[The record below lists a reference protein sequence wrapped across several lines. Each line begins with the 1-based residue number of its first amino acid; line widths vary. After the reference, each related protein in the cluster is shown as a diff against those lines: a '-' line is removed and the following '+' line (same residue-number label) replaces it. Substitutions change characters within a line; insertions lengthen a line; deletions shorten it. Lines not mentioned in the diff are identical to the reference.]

1 MTRRWAT
8 PERSCAMRAE
18 CCRAAPIDGP
28 TAGLQLGRDPA
39 YTRRRSS
46 YAHVQDCMVLEH
58 GFPRCPNSVPERP
71 PGGRIASS
79 PPRNG
84 ELDAVVVDMISVH
97 MRVLGIPLRCMTA
110 VRCKATAVSGAQRV
124 AAIVRPNARREIARW
139 QRAHASA
146 DSEDAMRIM
155 HTRVNPHA
163 VARVMQHCTHSD
175 PWRAPRGQ
183 TFAEGHHGAE
193 RYRHAFS
200 VTMAAF
206 KQAAQ
211 ALPKTPSRQSLRRPY
226 CGTERQLIGTCTTGT
241 FFGTNDGHGS

>member
-1 MTRRWAT
+1 MPTYKIAWFWSTVFRDVQIQCLHACPPAYRVAGVMARRVG
-8 PERSCAMRAE
+8 
-18 CCRAAPIDGP
+18 CRG
-28 TAGLQLGRDPA
+28 GRDDF
-39 YTRRRSS
+39 S
-46 YAHVQDCMVLEH
+46 
-58 GFPRCPNSVPERP
+58 
-71 PGGRIASS
+71 ASAGTW
-79 PPRNG
+79 NT
-84 ELDAVVVDMISVH
+84 ASVH
-97 MRVLGIPLRCMTA
+97 
-110 VRCKATAVSGAQRV
+110 VRFKTTAVSCAERV
-124 AAIVRPNARREIARW
+124 AAVVRPNTRQEIARW
-139 QRAHASA
+139 QRTRASA
-146 DSEDAMRIM
+146 DRDDAMRMIR
-155 HTRVNPHA
+155 TCVNPNT

>member
-1 MTRRWAT
+1 MVGA
-8 PERSCAMRAE
+8 S
-18 CCRAAPIDGP
+18 
-28 TAGLQLGRDPA
+28 
-39 YTRRRSS
+39 YNRRRSS
-46 YAHVQDCMVLEH
+46 YADIPDCIFLEH
-58 GFPRCPNSVPERP
+58 GFPSCPNSVPTFVSCART
-71 PGGRIASS
+71 GRRRGS
-79 PPRNG
+79 G
-84 ELDAVVVDMISVH
+84 EMNVAVVNMVLAQA
-97 MRVLGIPLRCMTA
+97 RVLGTPLRFA
-110 VRCKATAVSGAQRV
+110 VKRHPSPACSGLPRSFTRTRQDV
-124 AAIVRPNARREIARW
+124 AHW
-139 QRAHASA
+139 QRARVTA
-146 DSEDAMRIM
+146 DSDDAMRM
-155 HTRVNPHA
+155 MRTCVNPNA